1 MDFNELYQKLASV
14 CTALDNTTVTG
25 IKNLSNIAG
34 CYAILNDIM
43 TEMQNAREVKE
54 TESE

>member
-1 MDFNELYQKLASV
+1 MDFDVLYHKLASV
-14 CTALDNTTVTG
+14 CNALDNTTVTG

-43 TEMQNAREVKE
+43 TEMKNAQEIKE
-54 TESE
+54 DLDK

>member
-1 MDFNELYQKLASV
+1 MDFNELYQKLQQV

-34 CYAILNDIM
+34 CYAILNEIM
-43 TEMQNAREVKE
+43 VGMQNAVEMKEVEKE
-54 TESE
+54 